1 MTENLWTV
9 AFDGPGEISEEN
21 AAALLDK
28 ELPQDIEAIYLPER
42 ISRKQRGLRVVASW
56 LLEVFGESGVQ
67 KTDNILDALSK
78 GDTPVLVWLRGETDS
93 EDDIAVLTA
102 ALNEG
107 VHVLDASQGLDDIDF
122 DPEDVSDQPVDP
134 PEEPEPVAE
143 APARKT
149 RATSTPKAAKPAA
162 ATTAP
167 RRATTR
173 TSRAADGGRAVTGT
187 RPAAVS
193 EVLAHPA
200 SQSTGPNGED
210 ELAGKRRGKPRS
222 PIAVDK
228 VIELM
233 APVVKDML
241 GAGSLATDT
250 PTSVEEDEAAE
261 NLRVMPTT
269 VEELDRYIDDRIG
282 HGFHL
287 ASLAMQPKQQIGRP
301 KLDGSEPTA
310 YLDKELTFVVKN
322 GVASL
327 RTRGKPV
334 PGQETFTMMRRDAIA
349 EGLLEG

>member
-107 VHVLDASQGLDDIDF
+107 VHVLDLSQGLDDIDF

-134 PEEPEPVAE
+134 PEAPEPVAE

-149 RATSTPKAAKPAA
+149 RATSTPKAAN
-162 ATTAP
+162 
-167 RRATTR
+167 
-173 TSRAADGGRAVTGT
+173 GGRAVTGT

-261 NLRVMPTT
+261 NPRAMPSTI
-269 VEELDRYIDDRIG
+269 EELDRYIDDRIG